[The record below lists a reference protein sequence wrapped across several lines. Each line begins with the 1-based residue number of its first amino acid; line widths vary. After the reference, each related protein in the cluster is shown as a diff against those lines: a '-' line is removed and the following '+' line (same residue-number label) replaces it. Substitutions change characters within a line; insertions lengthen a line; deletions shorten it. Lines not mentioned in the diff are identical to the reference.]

1 MLPLLLAG
9 QEKSAQEQPAEGP
22 ACVVGSAQGPGLC
35 VISPAPHS

>member
-9 QEKSAQEQPAEGP
+9 QEKSAQEQP